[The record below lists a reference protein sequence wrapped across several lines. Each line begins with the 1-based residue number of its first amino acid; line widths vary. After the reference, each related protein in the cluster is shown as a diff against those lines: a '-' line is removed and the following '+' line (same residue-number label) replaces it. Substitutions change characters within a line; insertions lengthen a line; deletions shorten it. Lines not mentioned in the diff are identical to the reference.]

1 MPVPSSMAQSR
12 YQVVVTAPGD
22 VTPAALAAVAEGL
35 SRPVPDVAGA
45 ILRAPCVLVDDLD
58 AETASA
64 LERLLLGLG
73 LEAGVTPH
81 ADPVAPPVALDVAV
95 RVLDVACLPE
105 ITEGLAAFLG
115 TSPQQAF
122 ALLATPPG
130 LVLGGVGEAAVAS
143 LARRL
148 GAGAEVIAA
157 PRDDGPFDL
166 HLAPGA
172 SLPNRLLPRLGI
184 ASASRREGVLPLGLS
199 HHEARGLWA
208 SLGRTAGVQLVNR
221 ALLRWDL
228 VLTTAAPIDSCH
240 DPVTL
245 DWLSRRFGIPEG
257 LAPRVLT
264 QVPLALAEGWKTP
277 EAEQARDE
285 ALGVGLDVTLEP
297 AGFSRA
303 GVVLVTP
310 GEEAALR
317 SVLARH
323 ALSVPA
329 RLPAVLAADLAD
341 LEARLLAH
349 ELARA
354 GCRTRFIE
362 AASPQEADN
371 DPR

>member
-1 MPVPSSMAQSR
+1 MPVPSTMVQSR

-22 VTPAALAAVAEGL
+22 VTPAALAAIAEGL

-81 ADPVAPPVALDVAV
+81 ADSVEPPVPLDVAV
-95 RVLDVACLPE
+95 RVLDVACLAE
-105 ITEGLAAFLG
+105 ITNGLAAFLG
-115 TSPQQAF
+115 TTPQQAF

-157 PRDDGPFDL
+157 PRDAGPFDL
-166 HLAPGA
+166 HLASAA
-172 SLPNRLLPRLGI
+172 SLPGWVHSRLGI
-184 ASASRREGVLPLGLS
+184 TSASRREGVFSLGLS
-199 HHEARGLWA
+199 HDEARGLWA
-208 SLGRTAGVQLVNR
+208 SLGRSAGVQLVNR

-228 VLTTAAPIDSCH
+228 VLTAEAPTDRRHDTA
-240 DPVTL
+240 TL
-245 DWLSRRFGIPEG
+245 DWLSRRFGIPEP
-257 LAPRVLT
+257 LAPRVLA
-264 QVPLALAEGWKTP
+264 QAPLALAEGW
-277 EAEQARDE
+277 EAADAEQARDE
-285 ALGVGLDVTLEP
+285 ASRMGLAVTLEA

-303 GVVLVTP
+303 GVALVAI

-317 SVLARH
+317 PVLARH

-329 RLPAVLAADLAD
+329 RLPAVLASDLAD
-341 LEARLLAH
+341 LEARVLAH
-349 ELARA
+349 ELAQA

-362 AASPQEADN
+362 AASPQEAED
-371 DPR
+371 DQR